1 MSAQP
6 YAATTRP
13 TRGSR
18 GGGIV
23 PVILGSIFALIAFGL
38 LAGGGVLMWAG
49 QTQRDVAGYLT
60 SPSTRLESTSYAIAA
75 TDVNVTIDA
84 PGWHV
89 ASDALGSVR
98 IRAASSSPSAI
109 FIGIAPAN
117 DVLQY
122 LRGIAYDQLKGYAI
136 ASGGPTYQPHS
147 GGAPAVPTSQTFW
160 GVSVSGSGTQSLS
173 WKVESGQWAIVLMNA
188 DASRVVAADVSV
200 GATAP
205 FLFALALGLLIGGGI
220 AMLVAGALLFGG
232 AAMLR
237 STRPQRSEPWAAPP
251 PPADPFPQS
260 PPFGT
265 APPPP
270 FAPSGMA
277 YPLRIEGRLDVTP
290 SRWLWLVKWFLL
302 IPHYIVLAFLFM
314 AAFVLTVIAFFAILF
329 TGRYP
334 RSIFDFNVTVL
345 RWWWRVSFY
354 GYSALGTDHYPPFTF
369 DAAADYPATLEV
381 PYPERLS
388 RGLVLVKWWLLAIP
402 HYLILAALIGGTTL
416 AVRGAYTYAVPY
428 TGLITLLVLVAAVA
442 VLFTKRYPRGIF
454 DLVMGL
460 NRWVYR
466 VLVYALL
473 LRDEYPPFRLDMG
486 GEETLG
492 DPNMAT
498 PAPQGSQGYPQPH
511 GI

>member
-6 YAATTRP
+6 YAATSQH

-18 GGGIV
+18 GGGIAL
-23 PVILGSIFALIAFGL
+23 VILGSIFALIAFGL

-49 QTQRDVAGYLT
+49 QTQRDAAGYLT
-60 SPSTRLESTSYAIAA
+60 SPSTRLESASSAIAA

-122 LRGIAYDQLKGYAI
+122 LRGTAYDQLQGYAVR
-136 ASGGPTYQPHS
+136 AGGPTYTAHS
-147 GGAPAVPTSQTFW
+147 GGTPLLPTAQTFW
-160 GVSVSGSGTQSLS
+160 GASVSGSGTQSLI
-173 WKVESGQWAIVLMNA
+173 WRVRSGAWAIVLMNA
-188 DASRVVAADVSV
+188 DASRGVAADVSV

-205 FLFALALGLLIGGGI
+205 FLFGLALGLLIGGGV

-232 AAMLR
+232 AAILR
-237 STRPQRSEPWAAPP
+237 SERSPRSETWAAPP
-251 PPADPFPQS
+251 PPAGPFPQS

-270 FAPSGMA
+270 VAPSGVA
-277 YPLRIEGRLDVTP
+277 YPLRIEGRLDGAP
-290 SRWLWLVKWFLL
+290 SRWLWLVKWVLL

-334 RSIFDFNVTVL
+334 RSIFDFNVAVL

-381 PYPERLS
+381 PYPQRLS

-402 HYLILAALIGGTTL
+402 HYVIVAALIGGTTL

-428 TGLITLLVLVAAVA
+428 SGLITLLVLVAAVA

-460 NRWVYR
+460 NRWVFR

-486 GEETLG
+486 GEETPTV
-492 DPNMAT
+492 PNTTA
-498 PAPQGSQGYPQPH
+498 PAPPTPHGYPQPH

>member
-6 YAATTRP
+6 YAATTQP

-18 GGGIV
+18 GGGIAL
-23 PVILGSIFALIAFGL
+23 VILGSIVLLVAFGL

-49 QTQRDVAGYLT
+49 QTQRDAAGYLT
-60 SPSTRLESTSYAIAA
+60 SPSTRLESSSYAIAA

-89 ASDALGSVR
+89 GSDALGSVR
-98 IRAASSSPSAI
+98 IRAASGSSSAI
-109 FIGIAPAN
+109 FIGIAPASE
-117 DVLQY
+117 VLQY
-122 LRGIAYDQLKGYAI
+122 LRGTAYDQLQGYAV
-136 ASGGPTYQPHS
+136 AAGGPTYQLHS
-147 GGAPAVPTSQTFW
+147 GGAASLPTSQTFW
-160 GVSVSGSGTQSLS
+160 GASVSGSGTQSLIWS
-173 WKVESGQWAIVLMNA
+173 VRSGHWAIVLMNA
-188 DASRVVAADVSV
+188 DASRGVAADVSV

-205 FLFALALGLLIGGGI
+205 FLFALALGLLIGGGL

-232 AAMLR
+232 IAMLR
-237 STRPQRSEPWAAPP
+237 SGEPNRSETSAAPP
-251 PPADPFPQS
+251 PPAGSFPSS

-270 FAPSGMA
+270 VAPTGTA

-290 SRWLWLVKWFLL
+290 SRWLWLVKWVLL

-334 RSIFDFNVTVL
+334 RSIFDFNVGVL
-345 RWWWRVSFY
+345 RWWWRVGFY

-369 DAAADYPATLEV
+369 DAAAEYPATLEV
-381 PYPERLS
+381 PYPQRLS

-402 HYLILAALIGGTTL
+402 HYLIAAVLIGGTTL
-416 AVRGAYTYAVPY
+416 AVQGAYTFAVPY

-442 VLFTKRYPRGIF
+442 VLFTRRYPRGIF

-486 GEETLG
+486 GEETAG
-492 DPNMAT
+492 VSNMAT
-498 PAPQGSQGYPQPH
+498 PAAPGSQGYPQPH
-511 GI
+511 GT